1 MGQTFEQT
9 FLSPPEDARVMMRWW
24 WFGPSVTRPEL
35 LREMQQM
42 KAGGIGGFEIQPVY
56 PLALD
61 DPQAGFRNFPY
72 LSDEFLQDVR
82 YANDEAA
89 KLGLRVSLTL
99 SSGWPYGGPNTP
111 VTEAAG
117 AIHLETKLIAAGETS
132 IALPALSYG
141 RVARGR
147 FYCERSDWS
156 EKTSDSQRRLQP
168 TADVGSTRSGSNAH
182 AIAGDKKQQ
191 DAKGSMVYLEQN
203 RPAGQEGRNWCRR
216 LRAGSFFEG
225 GHRTSFAK
233 CRGPVN
239 GCSCGASA
247 LLGL

>member
-1 MGQTFEQT
+1 MRHKDIAKCGLAVLLFAANAIGQTFEQN

-61 DPQAGFRNFPY
+61 DPQTGFRNFPY

-82 YANDEAA
+82 YANDEAT

-117 AIHLETKLIAAGETS
+117 AITS
-132 IALPALSYG
+132 RDESDRRRG
-141 RVARGR
+141 DFDRVARAWLPAN
-147 FYCERSDWS
+147 RS
-156 EKTSDSQRRLQP
+156 RLFLLP
-168 TADVGSTRSGSNAH
+168 MP
-182 AIAGDKKQQ
+182 I
-191 DAKGSMVYLEQN
+191 
-203 RPAGQEGRNWCRR
+203 
-216 LRAGSFFEG
+216 
-225 GHRTSFAK
+225 
-233 CRGPVN
+233 
-239 GCSCGASA
+239 GARK
-247 LLGL
+247 LLS